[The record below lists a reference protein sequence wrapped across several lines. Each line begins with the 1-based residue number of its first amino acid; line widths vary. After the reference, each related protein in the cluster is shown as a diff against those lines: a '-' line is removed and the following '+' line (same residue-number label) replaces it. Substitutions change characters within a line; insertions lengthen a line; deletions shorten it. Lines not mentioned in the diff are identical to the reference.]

1 MKPPCLSNTKTNV
14 NLEWRFHTTKI
25 LNYLRMK
32 HEILTVRFYRR
43 ERGGFAAGRLDD
55 HPLRLFA
62 ISSFAFS
69 AVNLA
74 YLKHQCKNRFPPRIR
89 GNFDESA
96 MHFHDFAGEAQ
107 SYA

>member
-1 MKPPCLSNTKTNV
+1 
-14 NLEWRFHTTKI
+14 
-25 LNYLRMK
+25 MK
-32 HEILTVRFYRR
+32 HEILTVRFYRK
-43 ERGGFAAGRLDD
+43 ERGGFAEGRIDNYS
-55 HPLRLFA
+55 LRLFA
-62 ISSFAFS
+62 VSSFAFS

-74 YLKHQCKNRFPPRIR
+74 YLKHQCKNRFSPWVG